1 MSHLSFQ
8 VCFPSPGIHQEV
20 QQSRRNWSG
29 KRIALKEIRPR
40 KTLKFEYSFCLASVR
55 YELSSRVRS
64 AAGNYGSKNEWRP
77 QIEAPLDSSRFQL
90 FARVTRLVAAAGGGG
105 GGEGS
110 HKKVVIREGGM
121 ENALYADFQRRRE
134 PEGGSRSRAK
144 RTKLP
149 KKSLKFL
156 FAVKSFSKIPPSS

>member
-1 MSHLSFQ
+1 MLSFSGDPSGGATVTKELEWEEDRAEGNKAQEDPQ
-8 VCFPSPGIHQEV
+8 VRRLFLPVFCEV
-20 QQSRRNWSG
+20 RTVLGCAAQ
-29 KRIALKEIRPR
+29 
-40 KTLKFEYSFCLASVR
+40 
-55 YELSSRVRS
+55 
-64 AAGNYGSKNEWRP
+64 AGNYVSKNEWRP

-134 PEGGSRSRAK
+134 LEGGIESEKVQTPEVCR
-144 RTKLP
+144 
-149 KKSLKFL
+149 
-156 FAVKSFSKIPPSS
+156 V